1 MYWKYHPQITG
12 LYWQYIISI
21 RSCCSIKKND
31 LYQLCPC
38 EDPFYELSGHL
49 SENPVVVGQL
59 TIITCGA
66 NTYSLCWCW
75 YWAHQVG
82 QPFRW
87 QCGAP
92 ALDSRAKLR
101 EDALMGTNYKARR
114 ASWAKSCYKGK
125 ANSKPAVSTSER
137 RSGNVALSHPPDPI
151 ERQPWRKK
159 MDRLSL
165 ILLFVSCVWDV
176 TSARFFQYQTT
187 HVF

>member
-1 MYWKYHPQITG
+1 MLP
-12 LYWQYIISI
+12 YIPFRKPHSLLCLFSI
-21 RSCCSIKKND
+21 HFCSIKKND

-125 ANSKPAVSTSER
+125 ASSKPAVSTSDIGETKWKR
-137 RSGNVALSHPPDPI
+137 GV
-151 ERQPWRKK
+151 
-159 MDRLSL
+159 
-165 ILLFVSCVWDV
+165 V
-176 TSARFFQYQTT
+176 TSARSDWASTLKKKRWIAFR
-187 HVF
+187 